1 MASGALGRFTK
12 ARGLLIKRQLDRY
25 PERGARLSYLGI
37 VVLLTVVLYY
47 VYWEEGATL
56 PLLLPYYHMS
66 FRYFLYLV
74 VISNGL
80 GAFAAVV
87 GGISDKIGRTNLVL
101 GGTLLIGLLQLVA
114 IPNISTKLAFAFAY
128 SAIGIVEG
136 VILVVTPALMRDFS
150 PQVGRATAMGF
161 WTLGPTLG
169 SLVAALVAA
178 HTLTHLAPWQDQ
190 FMISGTGA
198 LIVFVVAFVFLR
210 ELAPGL
216 RSQLMVT
223 EQERTLVEAR
233 ARGLDLPAAV
243 RHPLRSV
250 IRWDLIS
257 SSIGISLF
265 LLIYY
270 ASVTILTLYWVVVFN
285 QTTSNANGIN
295 TWFWACNAGAVVVIG
310 FLSDALRVRK
320 PFMLVGV
327 VGAIVMTI
335 VFLSRTSDP
344 HTGYYTNVLIV
355 SLLGIML
362 GVAYPAWMAAYTEQV
377 EHHNPALVAT
387 GLAIWGWVLRII
399 VAISF
404 LVLPYIITTAT
415 TIVDNQQAATSLQ
428 TFQAAQPYV
437 PGATNPAPPPAPAG
451 VLASL
456 DEVGPPGTALATIL
470 EHYATSHSLAQAV
483 ASVPASLHDQ
493 VTGLLGFE
501 SLATDIQDGKTVTSL
516 QIAAVSQNS
525 PQLATLL
532 RAELKV
538 VPAQKAAPNQWRRWW
553 WVCAAGQGVFLLLLF
568 TMRGRWRPRSA
579 RRDIAEHERLMLEE
593 LTRIQKTDVAVE
605 PRLWPTSV

>member
-1 MASGALGRFTK
+1 
-12 ARGLLIKRQLDRY
+12 
-25 PERGARLSYLGI
+25 
-37 VVLLTVVLYY
+37 
-47 VYWEEGATL
+47 
-56 PLLLPYYHMS
+56 
-66 FRYFLYLV
+66 
-74 VISNGL
+74 
-80 GAFAAVV
+80 
-87 GGISDKIGRTNLVL
+87 
-101 GGTLLIGLLQLVA
+101 
-114 IPNISTKLAFAFAY
+114 
-128 SAIGIVEG
+128 
-136 VILVVTPALMRDFS
+136 
-150 PQVGRATAMGF
+150 
-161 WTLGPTLG
+161 
-169 SLVAALVAA
+169 
-178 HTLTHLAPWQDQ
+178 
-190 FMISGTGA
+190 
-198 LIVFVVAFVFLR
+198 
-210 ELAPGL
+210 
-216 RSQLMVT
+216 MVT

-243 RHPLRSV
+243 RHPFRSV

-320 PFMLVGV
+320 PFMLIGV
-327 VGAIVMTI
+327 VGAIVTTI

-404 LVLPYIITTAT
+404 LVLPYVITTAT
-415 TIVDNQQAATSLQ
+415 TIVDNQEAATSLQ

-437 PGATNPAPPPAPAG
+437 PGATHPAPPPAPAA
-451 VLASL
+451 VLARL
-456 DEVGPPGTALATIL
+456 DEVGPPGKALATIL

-493 VTGLLGFE
+493 VTGLLAFE
-501 SLATDIQDGKTVTSL
+501 PLATDIQDGKMVTSP
-516 QIAAVSQNS
+516 QIAAVSQSS

-553 WVCAAGQGVFLLLLF
+553 WVCAIGQGAFLLLLF

-579 RRDIAEHERLMLEE
+579 RQDIAEHARLVQQE
-593 LTRIQKTDVAVE
+593 LTRIQKTDIAV
-605 PRLWPTSV
+605 